1 MGLFWFFF
9 QTLSYICG
17 AVGPEPPAGAEAHW
31 PAVVIFYILHIY
43 ISEELEDLT
52 LIISEELGKIG

>member
-1 MGLFWFFF
+1 MAFLNFIF

-17 AVGPEPPAGAEAHW
+17 AVGPEPPAGAKAHW

-43 ISEELEDLT
+43 ISEELGDLT